1 MADKIFAKGIYFNEK
16 SGNAPDF
23 VLGSLSI
30 KTGEFIEFLKEQGK
44 GDLKLKILMSKG
56 GKPYLEVD
64 TWKPDGRKSNS
75 VVFTEPKDTTGSD
88 LPF

>member
-16 SGNAPDF
+16 SSNAPDF
-23 VLGSLSI
+23 VLGNLSI

-44 GDLKLKILMSKG
+44 NDLKLKILMSKG

-64 TWKPDGRKSNS
+64 TWEKR
-75 VVFTEPKDTTGSD
+75 
-88 LPF
+88 

>member
-64 TWKPDGRKSNS
+64 TWKR
-75 VVFTEPKDTTGSD
+75 TPKEDKVEIVESKNDD

>member
-1 MADKIFAKGIYFNEK
+1 MTREFMADKIFAKGIYFNEK

-64 TWKPDGRKSNS
+64 TWKR
-75 VVFTEPKDTTGSD
+75 TPKEDQVDMTDTKD
-88 LPF
+88 PLPF